1 MNEVKIIG
9 NILKSPKKRKEALEL
24 LRPEYFANQEIG
36 KIYQLCET
44 IEKEE
49 GLKKYSIDVFFEL
62 GRKYDIDVDM
72 ITATQS
78 KDVETYDVKEWY
90 VVLATLIES
99 YRSRTLADECM
110 LVAQRVNSRELS
122 STKGLQEIK
131 NLIDKVSIE
140 SAESSLNE
148 SSDLI
153 ANALERVR
161 DRMNSTGLS
170 GTATGFSQLDELLD
184 GYQKGDLMILA
195 GRPAMGKTAFAIQKC
210 INTVK
215 SGGKAIFFSLEM
227 PKEQIMQRI
236 ISAES
241 KVELGKIK
249 KGQLHSYELER
260 IEQKTKWLSSNNK
273 FYIDDRSGI
282 TVDQIR
288 ATVQRA
294 NKNKDLNFIVIDYL
308 QLIKPST
315 NYRGNRN
322 NEIGEITRS
331 LKVLAKEEG
340 ITIALLSQLSRQ
352 VEQREGKVP
361 QMSDLRDS
369 GEIEQDADIIGF
381 CYRPEYYDIMQDADG
396 NSTKGLFMYL
406 IKKNRSGE
414 LKNLEFNC
422 NLAIQKIWE
431 GDDTEIIEPIKQKSV
446 FDFPQNTNLEKP
458 F

>member
-24 LRPEYFANQEIG
+24 LRPEYFQNQEIG
-36 KIYQLCET
+36 KIFDLCQT
-44 IEKEE
+44 IEREE
-49 GLKKYSIDVFFEL
+49 GLKKYSMDVFFEL
-62 GRKYDIDVDM
+62 GRKYDINVDM

-78 KDVETYDVKEWY
+78 KQSESYDPSEWY
-90 VVLATLIES
+90 VVMATLMES
-99 YRSRTLADECM
+99 YRSNTLSNEC
-110 LVAQRVNSRELS
+110 LSIAQKVNAGELS
-122 STKGLQEIK
+122 STKGIDEIK
-131 NLIDKVSIE
+131 NLVDKVSIE
-140 SAESSLNE
+140 TAESSLVDSNQ
-148 SSDLI
+148 LI
-153 ANALERVR
+153 VDALTKVK
-161 DRMNSTGLS
+161 DRMTKEGLS
-170 GTATGFSQLDELLD
+170 GAETGFPQLDELLD

-195 GRPAMGKTAFAIQKC
+195 GRPAMGKTAFAIQKA
-210 INTVK
+210 INVVK
-215 SGGKAIFFSLEM
+215 KGGKSIFFSLEM
-227 PKEQIMQRI
+227 PKEQIMQRVI
-236 ISAES
+236 AAES
-241 KVELGKIK
+241 KIEIGKIK
-249 KGQLHSYELER
+249 KGQLHSYEVSRLE
-260 IEQKTKWLSSNNK
+260 EKTKWLSNTNK
-273 FYIDDRSGI
+273 FFIDDRSGI

-308 QLIKPST
+308 QLIKPSA

-352 VEQREGKVP
+352 VEQRDGKIP

-431 GDDTEIIEPIKQKSV
+431 GEDTEYVEPKQSSA
-446 FDFPQNTNLEKP
+446 FDFPQNTENP